1 MYSSLRAALHVAN
14 YKVTLLLDNS
24 NLTNETIDN
33 FNVLDM
39 LDETNIY
46 SDFKVNDIGL
56 GYAMKTF
63 YMKNMV
69 NEVKFNDIN
78 IYEEML
84 YTSGADI
91 LVTKANKRKYKKY
104 FRIGKHLKQLYGV

>member
-1 MYSSLRAALHVAN
+1 MLIVNEQGN
-14 YKVTLLLDNS
+14 YGKTKLNIKIYVY
-24 NLTNETIDN
+24 I
-33 FNVLDM
+33 NVNNKL
-39 LDETNIY
+39 
-46 SDFKVNDIGL
+46 
-56 GYAMKTF
+56 F

-69 NEVKFNDIN
+69 NEVKFNDTN